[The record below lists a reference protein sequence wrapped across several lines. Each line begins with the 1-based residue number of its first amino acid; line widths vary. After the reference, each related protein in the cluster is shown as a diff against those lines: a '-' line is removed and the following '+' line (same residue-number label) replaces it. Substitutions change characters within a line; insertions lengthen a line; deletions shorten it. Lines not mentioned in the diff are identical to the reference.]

1 MSRYGNQST
10 ISIPGRAQITRTGGL
25 ASIVGALLIFLA
37 LCPDASAQVTGGT
50 ISGAVT
56 DPSGAA
62 IPGATVSIL
71 SRAKGE
77 TRTATS
83 NDNGYYSVPNLT
95 PGNYDVTVSLTGF
108 KTAEQRNLVLE
119 VGQELVTNIRLN
131 VGDVSEKVTIT
142 DEPITVNTTSATLSN
157 VVGGQ
162 IVRDLP
168 INGRDWT
175 LLAALEPGVHTIEA
189 QSAIS
194 TSGNARANRGF
205 GTQITIAGNRPQQNN
220 YRLDGISINDYSG
233 SGPGNVIGSTLGV
246 DAVQEFSVVTGNA
259 TADYGKT
266 SGGVVNAVTR
276 SGQNEFHGSG
286 YEFFRNS
293 ALDARNFFDGATVP
307 PFKRNQ
313 FGFSVGGP
321 VYLPHFGEGGP
332 AIGYKGKNRT
342 FFFFDYEGLR
352 QDLGTTSVLT
362 VPSRAARNGQLTSGT
377 VAVNALVR
385 PFLNVFPLANGAEV
399 GDTGTF
405 SFSSQ
410 AVTERTW
417 LP

>member
-10 ISIPGRAQITRTGGL
+10 ISIPGRTKIVRAGGL
-25 ASIVGALLIFLA
+25 ASIVGALLVVLV
-37 LCPDASAQVTGGT
+37 LCPCASAQVTGGT
-50 ISGAVT
+50 ISGSVT
-56 DPSGAA
+56 DPSNAA
-62 IPGATVSIL
+62 VPGASVSIL
-71 SRAKGE
+71 NRAKGE

-83 NDNGYYSVPNLT
+83 SDNGYYSVPNLT
-95 PGNYDVTVSLTGF
+95 PGNYDVTVSLVGF
-108 KTAEQRNLVLE
+108 KTAEKPNLVLE
-119 VGQELVTNIRLN
+119 VGQELVTNIQLN

-142 DEPITVNTTSATLSN
+142 ESSITVNTTSATLSN

-205 GTQITIAGNRPQQNN
+205 GTQLTIAGNRPQQNN

-293 ALDARNFFDGATVP
+293 ALDTRNFFDGATVP
-307 PFKRNQ
+307 PFQRNQ
-313 FGFSVGGP
+313 FGFSIGGP
-321 VYLPHFGEGGP
+321 VYLPRFGEGGS

-352 QDLGTTSVLT
+352 QDLGTTTSLI
-362 VPSRAARNGQLTSGT
+362 VPSRRARTGVLAAPTPADPNAT
-377 VAVNALVR
+377 VTITINALMR
-385 PFLNVFPLANGAEV
+385 PFLNIFPLPNGPET
-399 GDTGTF
+399 GDTEIGR
-405 SFSSQ
+405 
-410 AVTERTW
+410 AHV
-417 LP
+417 